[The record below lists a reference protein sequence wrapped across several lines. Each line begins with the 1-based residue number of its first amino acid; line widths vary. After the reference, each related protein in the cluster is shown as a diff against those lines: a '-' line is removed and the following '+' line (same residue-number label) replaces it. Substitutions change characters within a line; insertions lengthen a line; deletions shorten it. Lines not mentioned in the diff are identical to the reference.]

1 MSKERYFNTAGPVN
15 CSDHY
20 CLPPLSRFNLEEIL
34 DLLQQ
39 KKYFVL
45 HAPRQTGKTS
55 CLLALMDYLNQ
66 QDTYTCLYINV
77 EAAQAARER
86 VADGMRAIL
95 SELADK
101 AADYLDD
108 GFLQTCWRDILS
120 QDGEFKAFQKALN
133 LWSKQSRKPIVLLID
148 EVDALIG
155 DTLISLLRQLRSGYT
170 DRPARFPHSIIL
182 CGVRDVR
189 DYRIHSSR
197 EQMIITG
204 GSAFNIKAESLRLG
218 DFSRSE
224 MEQLYQCHTNETG
237 QTFTPESL
245 DLLWKL
251 SEGQPWLVNALG
263 YEVTFKMK
271 ANRDRTIVIMADM
284 VQQAKEQIILRR
296 ETHIDQLVDKLQ
308 EERVRSVIEPI
319 LTGLL
324 EPETI
329 PLDELSY
336 VRDLGLIKTE
346 GNIRIANRLYQEVIP
361 RELTYVTQVTISH
374 QTQWYLNEKNGTLN
388 MDKLLAAFQ
397 KFFRKHSE
405 SWQER
410 FQYKEAGP
418 QLLIQAFLQRIL
430 NGGGRIEREYGLGKQ
445 RTDLLIVWPYQGGVQ
460 EVVIE
465 LKIRYGDLEKTI
477 QKGLKQTWQ
486 YMDTCGTEQGHLVI
500 FDRNTM
506 KNWEEKVFHRQEE
519 YDGHLI
525 TVWGM

>member
-1 MSKERYFNTAGPVN
+1 MQRERYFNTAGPVN
-15 CSDHY
+15 CTDHY
-20 CLPPLSRFNLEEIL
+20 CLPPLHRFNLEEIL
-34 DLLQQ
+34 HLIRQ

-55 CLLALMDYLNQ
+55 CLLALMEYLNQ
-66 QDTYTCLYINV
+66 QGEYNCLYINV

-108 GFLQTCWRDILS
+108 GFLQECWRDILA

-133 LWSKQSRKPIVLLID
+133 LWSKQSQKPLVLLID
-148 EVDALIG
+148 EVDALVG

-170 DRPARFPHSIIL
+170 DRPTRFPQSVIL

-204 GSAFNIKAESLRLG
+204 GSACNIKAESLRLG

-224 MEQLYQCHTNETG
+224 MEQLYQCHTIATG
-237 QTFTPESL
+237 QPFTPQAL
-245 DLLWKL
+245 DLLWDL

-263 YEVTFKMK
+263 YEVTFKMP
-271 ANRDRTIVIMADM
+271 ANRDRAITITADM

-319 LTGLL
+319 LSGLAA
-324 EPETI
+324 PETI
-329 PLDELSY
+329 PIDDLGY

-361 RELTYVTQVTISH
+361 RELTYTTQVTITH
-374 QTQWYLNEKNGTLN
+374 QTQWYIRPEDGSLD
-388 MDKLLAAFQ
+388 MPKLLTAFQ
-397 KFFRKHSE
+397 DFFRKHSE

-418 QLLIQAFLQRIL
+418 QLLMQAFLQRIL
-430 NGGGRIEREYGLGKQ
+430 NGGGRIEREYGLGTQ
-445 RTDLLIVWPYQGGVQ
+445 RTDLLVVWPYQGGVQ

-465 LKIRYGDLEKTI
+465 LKIRYGDLAKTI
-477 QKGLKQTWQ
+477 QEGLKQTWH
-486 YMDTCGTEQGHLVI
+486 YMDKCGANQGHVVI
-500 FDRNTM
+500 FDRSKTSV
-506 KNWEEKVFHRQEE
+506 WEEKVFCRQEA
-519 YDGHLI
+519 YQGHSI